1 MNKIILITY
10 FKISK
15 NSSKEQINKII
26 ESFSVGFDQAFKED
40 YHCFYIPIYDGDS
53 RVECIN
59 PKLVDD
65 EDYENLNQ
73 YEEALVNYNRAMMKI
88 IKKPKKLCHWVR
100 I

>member
-65 EDYENLNQ
+65 EDYKKAKEDMSSGQN
-73 YEEALVNYNRAMMKI
+73 MMKEFLKNI
-88 IKKPKKLCHWVR
+88 
-100 I
+100 

>member
-65 EDYENLNQ
+65 EDYKKAK
-73 YEEALVNYNRAMMKI
+73 EALSLGQNMMKEFLKNI
-88 IKKPKKLCHWVR
+88 
-100 I
+100 